1 MKRIFALTCIVF
13 LLNPV
18 QAQRSAR
25 FYDQAWKEVD
35 RLDGANLPASAA
47 TQVSRILQRARL
59 DGNLAQELKAIFRYG
74 SYIQKNRE
82 DATLEYVDSLTAFLH
97 DAAGI
102 RKGLLHS
109 MRATALSEYL
119 STQRWLLY
127 GRSETT
133 KRTDDIRTW
142 SMTDLHRQISND
154 HLAAIAEREQLK
166 DASTA
171 HLAAALTPGDLK
183 KRRPTLYDLVVHA
196 ALDYFTR
203 DERDM
208 AKFAGGFE
216 LNDPASFAPASEFIK
231 YRFETN
237 DSLSLEARAISL
249 FQEAMGWH
257 LTDRSPEALIDL
269 DLRRLAF
276 VHDRSVD
283 PERDQQYTSALQ
295 QLADQYASNPASA
308 QAYFLKTSMDHRVAG
323 GAQQAGMT
331 DRQALRTIATE
342 CKRIIARFPGSEGAM
357 NAAVLLETLHKQD
370 LNVQV
375 ELMNIPGQDFRCRV
389 SYRNLQTIHY
399 QIIALSDSLEGV
411 LSRLSGNDY
420 WKRIRSLPPLRTQS
434 QVLPR
439 FDDLRTHA
447 VEIRI
452 GGLPSGRY
460 LILASPDPGF
470 NPELKP
476 LTAAGFHVTRIAW
489 INRGNAYFVL
499 DRETGAPLHDAKVR
513 IWTSEYGYGERTSWF
528 RLKDSAR
535 TDLNGHFLMPPPDL
549 HAWGGQKLE
558 VIWRGERVF
567 PDARDNAEWP
577 DERPW
582 ISDREEYERRYRR
595 LFLFTDRSIYRPG
608 QTVHFK
614 GLLVSRDPDTRRPKI
629 LTGWERMMTLTNA
642 NGEEID
648 SLVLQT
654 GAYGSFHGSFKLPER
669 GLTGTFRISDRDLG
683 SINVQ
688 VEEYKRPTFEVTW
701 TSNPAEFRV
710 YDTVSTKGIATTYS
724 GAAIN
729 GARVSYRVER
739 VPRYPY
745 SWLWEY
751 YGWGTPPTRSMEIAH
766 GTATTNDQGKFDIH
780 FAAIPDKTID
790 AALLPVFDYRIN
802 ADVTD
807 LNGETR
813 SGEQTLSVGYHSLN
827 LEIGIGSEQVLNN
840 ANDLVIDLKAAN
852 LSGIPR
858 PVKGRLELRPLQSPE
873 RLIRSRF
880 WAAPDTFVM
889 SEAEYLRYFPFDEY
903 NREAQPASWA
913 TGTPV
918 FQTADSLL
926 DGSSR
931 IKLPLKG
938 MPAGWYRIIL
948 TAMDNRGIPVTTQ
961 RDIRVM
967 DQLTGRTGP
976 SWLTVHTSQSMAA
989 PGDRVNLSLST
1000 SDSGLHLIQLL
1011 DGYQGR
1017 MEDGMEER
1025 GRQTPQR
1032 MNVPEGP
1039 GGPFQF
1045 PQLGRAPSTFVIPV
1059 TDADRGGFAITHA
1072 FVRQNR
1078 MYAFES
1084 LISVPWSDKELDIQ
1098 TETWRDRTQPGS
1110 AEEWTVKVRGSK
1122 GEAVAAEMLMSM
1134 YDASLDQFRGHE
1146 WRKPEL
1152 FEVWPAR
1159 FDRYLKKPWNSH
1171 HFRVSD
1177 ARTLE
1182 ARRKPLP
1189 SFNGKYERFIWA
1201 DGLLRLQDRFM
1212 AFENKGGRV
1221 MKMQRAMADM
1231 QPMAA
1236 VPPADGAAPD
1246 TTMML
1251 NETVVVGYG
1260 TSAKKGTSFPVQIRK
1275 DFRETAFFLP
1285 DLKTDSLGNIRF
1297 RFTMPEALTRW
1308 KWQMLAHTQN
1318 LSMATATRTVITQ
1331 KDLMVQAN
1339 TPRFLREGDLLSLPA
1354 KVTNLTDAEL
1364 SGQLTLEIID
1374 AETGTSVDGYFHN
1387 VFPVQYFT
1395 AAAKQSTAVP
1405 FTLRV
1410 PGNFTKP
1417 VTFRISARSGNHTD
1431 GEERTVPVL
1440 TDRILVTESMPLR
1453 MKGIGSKTFRFG
1465 KLAEADASAS
1475 LTHHRLTAEWST
1487 NPSWYAVESLPYLT
1501 SYPYDCAEQS
1511 FNKFY
1516 ANAMAHRIVSTSPA
1530 IKTWHERMMTDTIGD
1545 SGKDRLTPLNRN
1557 PELRDVLLEETP
1569 WVFDA
1574 RQEGKQRK
1582 EIRNLFDPSRLNG
1595 DLDFSLG
1602 KVAAAQTSN
1611 GGFTWFHGG
1620 PDDRYMTQ
1628 YILTGFARLK
1638 SANAIPQGYEV
1649 RTQGIIT
1656 NGVGYLQK
1664 RLAEDL
1670 KDLERNKSDLSGDIA
1685 GDLQVQCLF
1694 TLSGFPAIPIEPSAR
1709 RAYDIFRK
1717 QAAKWWP
1724 RRQPQLQAMTALML
1738 HRTGDE
1744 KTAMAILRSLKEY
1757 ARRDSTLGMYWA
1769 YDGLRGYW
1777 SDAPV
1782 ETQAMIIQAFSEIDP
1797 NDADIDRMREWLLS
1811 QKQTN
1816 RWGSTRATAEACHAL
1831 LMTGTDWL
1839 MADRKAEIQL
1849 GKNKPVI
1856 FKLSETNG
1864 VGYLKGVVDG
1874 EKIKAD
1880 MGEIRVNVTG
1890 TDRKE
1895 NAGTGWGAVYW
1906 QYFEH
1911 MDRITASA
1919 SPLGLKKRF
1928 FIERNT
1934 DRGPV
1939 LEPLAEEDDLKV
1951 GDKLVVRI
1959 ELRIDRDLEY
1969 VHLKDLRAAGTEPVN
1984 VISGYRWKG
1993 GLGYYE
1999 STKDASSNFFFHFI
2013 PKGTHVF
2020 EYPMFVSH
2028 NGRFSAGIATVE
2040 CMYAPEFRA
2049 HSEGLTLR
2057 VR

>member
-1 MKRIFALTCIVF
+1 MKRIIALTCIVF
-13 LLNPV
+13 LLNSV

-25 FYDQAWKEVD
+25 FYDQAWKEVE

-47 TQVSRILQRARL
+47 IQVSRILQRARQ

-82 DATLEYVDSLTAFLH
+82 DATLEYVDSLTVFLRQ
-97 DAAGI
+97 ATGI
-102 RKGLLHS
+102 RKAMLHS
-109 MRATALSEYL
+109 MRASALSEYL
-119 STQRWLLY
+119 SNQRWILY
-127 GRSETT
+127 NRSETSEL
-133 KRTDDIRTW
+133 TDDIRTW
-142 SMTDLHRQISND
+142 SISDLHRQITTD
-154 HLAAIAEREQLK
+154 HLAAVAERTLLK
-166 DASTA
+166 EAATA
-171 HLAAALTPGDLK
+171 DLSVALTPGELK
-183 KRRPTLYDLVVHA
+183 KRRPTLYDLIIDA
-196 ALDYFTR
+196 ALDYFSS
-203 DERDM
+203 DERDIT
-208 AKFAGGFE
+208 KFASGFE
-216 LNDPASFAPASEFIK
+216 INDPLSFAPAAAFFK
-231 YRFETN
+231 HRFATN
-237 DSLSLEARAISL
+237 DTLSLEARAIIL
-249 FQEAMGWH
+249 FQEALAWH
-257 LTDRSPEALIDL
+257 LNDRSPEALIDL

-283 PERDQQYTSALQ
+283 PDRDQQYVSALKE
-295 QLADQYASNPASA
+295 LADRFASNPASA
-308 QAYFLKTSMDHRVAG
+308 QAYYLKASMDYRLTKDEQGTVKN
-323 GAQQAGMT
+323 
-331 DRQALRTIATE
+331 DRHALQHIETE
-342 CKRIIARFPGSEGAM
+342 CRRLITRYPGSEGAL
-357 NAAVLLETLHKQD
+357 NAAILLETLRKQE
-370 LNVQV
+370 LNVQM

-389 SYRNLQTIHY
+389 AYRNLNTIHY
-399 QIIALSDSLEGV
+399 RIIALSDSLVDV
-411 LSRLSGNDY
+411 LSQLSGNDY
-420 WKRIRSLPPLRTQS
+420 WKRIRSLPAVRTQS
-434 QVLPR
+434 QVLPT
-439 FDDLRTHA
+439 FDDLRSHA

-452 GGLPSGRY
+452 GGLPYGRY
-460 LILASPDPGF
+460 LLLASPDPEF
-470 NPELKP
+470 TPELKP
-476 LTAAGFHVTRIAW
+476 LTATGFHVTRIAW
-489 INRGNAYFVL
+489 INRGNDYFVL
-499 DRETGAPLHDAKVR
+499 DRETGAPLHDATVR
-513 IWTSEYGYGERTSWF
+513 IWTSEYGYGERRTWY

-558 VIWRGERVF
+558 VAWRGDRVF
-567 PDARDNAEWP
+567 PDAQNNAEWP
-577 DERPW
+577 DDRPW

-614 GLLVSRDPDTRRPKI
+614 GLMVSRDPDTRRPKI
-629 LTGWERMMTLTNA
+629 LTGWERMLTLTNT

-701 TSNPAEFRV
+701 ASDSSEFRV
-710 YDTVSTKGIATTYS
+710 YDTVSIKGIATSYS
-724 GAAIN
+724 SAAIN
-729 GARVSYRVER
+729 AARVSYRVER

-751 YGWGTPPTRSMEIAH
+751 YGWGTPPGRSMEIAH
-766 GTATTNDQGKFDIH
+766 GEATTDDYGKFDIF
-780 FAAIPDKTID
+780 FAAIPDKSVDTS
-790 AALLPVFDYRIN
+790 LLPVFDYRIT

-813 SGEQTLSVGYHSLN
+813 SGAQTVSVGYHSLN
-827 LEIGIGSEQVLNN
+827 LEIGIGTEQGLSN
-840 ANDLVIDLKAAN
+840 ARDMTIDLKAAN
-852 LSGIPR
+852 LSGTPR
-858 PVKGRLELRPLQSPE
+858 PVKASIELRPLRSPQ
-873 RLIRSRF
+873 RLIRPRL
-880 WAAPDTFVM
+880 WAAPDTFLM
-889 SEAEYLRYFPFDEY
+889 SEVEYLRYFPFDEY

-913 TGTPV
+913 TGAPV
-918 FQTADSLL
+918 YQTSDSLR
-926 DGSSR
+926 DGTSR
-931 IKLPLKG
+931 LRLPLKG
-938 MPAGWYRIIL
+938 MTAGWYRIIL
-948 TAMDNRGIPVTTQ
+948 TAMDNRGIPVKTQ

-967 DQLTGRTGP
+967 DQLTGRSGP
-976 SWLTVHTSQSMAA
+976 SWLTVHTNQSVAT
-989 PGDRVNLSLST
+989 PGDRVNLTLST
-1000 SDSGLHLIQLL
+1000 SDSGLHLIELL

-1017 MEDGMEER
+1017 IENGIEER
-1025 GRQTPQR
+1025 GRKTPQR

-1045 PQLGRAPSTFVIPV
+1045 PQLGRVPANFVIPV
-1059 TDADRGGFAITHA
+1059 TDADRGGFAVTHA

-1122 GEAVAAEMLMSM
+1122 GEAAAAEMLMSM

-1146 WRKPEL
+1146 WQRPEL

-1171 HFRVSD
+1171 HFRIND
-1177 ARTLE
+1177 GRILD

-1189 SFNGKYERFIWA
+1189 TFQGKYERFIWA
-1201 DGLLRLQDRFM
+1201 DGLQRLQDQFM
-1212 AFENKGGRV
+1212 KFENQGGRV
-1221 MKMQRAMADM
+1221 MKMQKAMADM
-1231 QPMAA
+1231 QPMA
-1236 VPPADGAAPD
+1236 PPAEGATLD

-1251 NETVVVGYG
+1251 NETVVVSYG
-1260 TSAKKGTSFPVQIRK
+1260 TAAKKEPAFPVQVRK

-1297 RFTMPEALTRW
+1297 KFTMPEALTRW
-1308 KWQMLAHTQN
+1308 KWQMLAHTKD
-1318 LSMATATRTVITQ
+1318 LSMAMATRTVITQ
-1331 KDLMVQAN
+1331 KELMVQAN
-1339 TPRFLREGDLLSLPA
+1339 TPRFLREGDMLSLPA
-1354 KVTNLTDAEL
+1354 KVTNLTDTEL
-1364 SGQLTLEIID
+1364 SGQLSLEIID

-1410 PGNFTKP
+1410 PGNFNKP
-1417 VTFRISARSGNHTD
+1417 VTFRISARAGKHTD
-1431 GEERTVPVL
+1431 GEERTIPVL

-1453 MKGIGSKTFRFG
+1453 MKGTGSKSFRFN
-1465 KLAEADASAS
+1465 KLADADASAS
-1475 LTHHRLTAEWST
+1475 LTHQRLTAEWST

-1516 ANAMAHRIVSTSPA
+1516 ANAMAQRIVKTSPA
-1530 IKTWHERMMTDTIGD
+1530 IKAWHARMMADTTGK
-1545 SGKDRLTPLNRN
+1545 SGKDRLTPLMRN

-1574 RQEGKQRK
+1574 RQEDKQRK
-1582 EIRNLFDPSRLNG
+1582 EIRNLFDAARLNG
-1595 DLDFSLG
+1595 DLSFALG
-1602 KVAAAQTSN
+1602 KVASAQTPN

-1638 SANAIPQGYEV
+1638 AANAIPEGFEEPV
-1649 RTQGIIT
+1649 QGIIT
-1656 NGVGYLQK
+1656 NGIAYLQK
-1664 RLAEDL
+1664 RLVEDL
-1670 KDLERNKSDLSGDIA
+1670 KDLERNKSDLSGDIT
-1685 GDLQVQCLF
+1685 GDLQVQCLY
-1694 TLSGFPAIPIEPSAR
+1694 TLSGFPETTIDPSAQ
-1709 RAYDIFRK
+1709 RAYDIFRR

-1724 RRQPQLQAMTALML
+1724 RRSPQLQAMTALML
-1738 HRTGDE
+1738 HRTGDV
-1744 KTAMAILRSLKEY
+1744 KTAKAILRSLKEY
-1757 ARRDSTLGMYWA
+1757 ARRDSILGMYWA
-1769 YDGLRGYW
+1769 YDGFRGYW

-1782 ETQAMIIQAFSEIDP
+1782 ETQAMIIQAFSAIDP
-1797 NDADIDRMREWLLS
+1797 TDADIDNMREWLLS

-1839 MADRKAEIQL
+1839 SADRKAEIQL
-1849 GKNKPVI
+1849 GRNTPITIKPTD
-1856 FKLSETNG
+1856 TNG
-1864 VGYLKGVVDG
+1864 LGYLKGVVDG

-1880 MGEIRVNVTG
+1880 MGEIQVNITG
-1890 TDRKE
+1890 SDRKE
-1895 NAGTGWGAVYW
+1895 NAGTGWGAVHW

-1911 MDRITASA
+1911 MDRITAS
-1919 SPLGLKKRF
+1919 SGPLGLKKRL
-1928 FIERNT
+1928 FIERKT

-1939 LEPLAEEDDLKV
+1939 LEPLSEEEDLKV
-1951 GDKLVVRI
+1951 GDKLVARM
-1959 ELRIDRDLEY
+1959 ELRVDRDLEY

-1999 STKDASSNFFFHFI
+1999 STKDASTNFFFHFI

-2028 NGRFSAGIATVE
+2028 NGKFSAGIATVE

>member
-1 MKRIFALTCIVF
+1 MKRIIALTCIVF

-25 FYDQAWKEVD
+25 FYPEAWKEVE

-47 TQVSRILQRARL
+47 TQVSRILQRARQ

-82 DATLEYVDSLTAFLH
+82 DATLEYVDSLTTFLRN
-97 DAAGI
+97 ATGI
-102 RKGLLHS
+102 RKALLHS
-109 MRATALSEYL
+109 MRASALSEYL
-119 STQRWLLY
+119 STQRWILY

-133 KRTDDIRTW
+133 ERTKDIRTW
-142 SMTDLHRQISND
+142 SATDLHRQISND

-166 DASTA
+166 TISTSN
-171 HLAAALTPGDLK
+171 LAAALIPGDLK
-183 KRRPTLYDLVVHA
+183 KRRPSLYDLIMDA
-196 ALDYFTR
+196 ALDYFSR
-203 DERDM
+203 DERDI
-208 AKFAGGFE
+208 ARFAGGFE
-216 LNDPASFAPASEFIK
+216 INDPNCFAPAAEFIK
-231 YRFETN
+231 YRFVTN

-249 FQEAMGWH
+249 FQEALEWH

-283 PERDQQYTSALQ
+283 PDRDQQYVSALKE
-295 QLADQYASNPASA
+295 LADRYASNPASA
-308 QAYFLKTSMDHRVAG
+308 QAYYLKASMDHRLTKDEQGTVKN
-323 GAQQAGMT
+323 
-331 DRQALRTIATE
+331 DRHALQHIETE
-342 CKRIIARFPGSEGAM
+342 CSRIIARYPGSEGAL
-357 NAAVLLETLHKQD
+357 NAAILLETLRKQE

-389 SYRNLQTIHY
+389 AYRNLHVIHY
-399 QIIALSDSLEGV
+399 RIIALSDSLATV
-411 LSRLSGNDY
+411 LSQLSGNDY
-420 WKRIRSLPPLRTQS
+420 WKRIRSLPAARTQS
-434 QVLPR
+434 QILPT

-447 VEIRI
+447 AEIRI

-460 LILASPDPGF
+460 LLFASPDSEF
-470 NPELKP
+470 TPELKP

-489 INRGNAYFVL
+489 INRGNDYFVL

-513 IWTSEYGYGERTSWF
+513 IWTSEYGYGERRTWY

-558 VIWRGERVF
+558 VEWRGERVY

-582 ISDREEYERRYRR
+582 INDREEYERRYRR

-629 LTGWERMMTLTNA
+629 LTGWERMLTLTNT

-669 GLTGTFRISDRDLG
+669 GLTGTFRISDRELG

-701 TSNPAEFRV
+701 TSDSSAFRV
-710 YDTVSTKGIATTYS
+710 YDTVSTTGIATTYS
-724 GAAIN
+724 GASIN

-751 YGWGTPPTRSMEIAH
+751 YGWGTPPGRSMEITH
-766 GTATTNDQGKFDIH
+766 GQATTDEYGKFDIY
-780 FAAIPDKTID
+780 FAAIPDKSVDTS
-790 AALLPVFDYRIN
+790 LLPVFDYRIT

-813 SGEQTLSVGYHSLN
+813 SGAQTVSVGYHSLN
-827 LEIGIGSEQVLNN
+827 LEIGIDTDQDLSN
-840 ANDLVIDLKAAN
+840 ARDMTIDLKAAN
-852 LSGIPR
+852 LSGTPR
-858 PVKGRLELRPLQSPE
+858 PVKVSIELRPLRSPQ
-873 RLIRSRF
+873 RLIRPRF
-880 WAAPDTFVM
+880 WAAPDTFLM
-889 SEAEYLRYFPFDEY
+889 SEVEYISHFPFDEY

-913 TGTPV
+913 MGSPVYQTG
-918 FQTADSLL
+918 DSLR
-926 DGSSR
+926 DGTSR
-931 IKLPLKG
+931 LRLPLKG
-938 MPAGWYRIIL
+938 IPAGWYRIIL
-948 TAMDNRGIPVTTQ
+948 TAMDNRGMPVKTQ

-967 DQLTGRTGP
+967 DQLTGGSGP
-976 SWLTVHTSQSMAA
+976 SWLSVHTSQSVAA
-989 PGDRVNLSLST
+989 PGDRVNLMLST
-1000 SDSGLHLIQLL
+1000 FDSGLHLIQLL

-1017 MEDGMEER
+1017 IEDGMEER
-1025 GRQTPQR
+1025 GRKTPQR

-1146 WRKPEL
+1146 WRKPDL

-1159 FDRYLKKPWNSH
+1159 FDRYLKKPWSSH
-1171 HFRVSD
+1171 HFRLSD
-1177 ARTLE
+1177 GRPLE
-1182 ARRKPLP
+1182 ARGKSLP

-1201 DGLLRLQDRFM
+1201 DGLQQLQDRFM
-1212 AFENKGGRV
+1212 SFENKGGRV
-1221 MKMQRAMADM
+1221 MKMQKGMAVMEAMA
-1231 QPMAA
+1231 
-1236 VPPADGAAPD
+1236 PPADGASLD

-1260 TSAKKGTSFPVQIRK
+1260 TAVQKGSSFPVQIRK

-1297 RFTMPEALTRW
+1297 RFKMPEALTRW
-1308 KWQMLAHTQN
+1308 KWQMLAHTKD
-1318 LSMATATRTVITQ
+1318 LSMATATRTVISQ

-1410 PGNFTKP
+1410 PGNFSKP
-1417 VTFRISARSGNHTD
+1417 VTFRISARAGKHTD
-1431 GEERTVPVL
+1431 GEERTIPVL

-1453 MKGIGSKTFRFG
+1453 MKGSGIKSFRFG
-1465 KLAEADASAS
+1465 KLADADASAS

-1516 ANAMAHRIVSTSPA
+1516 ANAIAHRIVSTSPA
-1530 IKTWHERMMTDTIGD
+1530 IRAWQERMATDTTGQT
-1545 SGKDRLTPLNRN
+1545 GKERLTPLNRN

-1574 RQEGKQRK
+1574 RQEDKQRK
-1582 EIRNLFDPSRLNG
+1582 EIRNLFDAGRLNG

-1638 SANAIPQGYEV
+1638 AANAIPEGYEDRV
-1649 RTQGIIT
+1649 QGIIT
-1656 NGVGYLQK
+1656 NGIGYLQK

-1670 KDLERNKSDLSGDIA
+1670 NELERNKSDLSGDIA
-1685 GDLQVQCLF
+1685 GDLQVQCLY
-1694 TLSGFPAIPIEPSAR
+1694 TLSGLPEIALEPSAR
-1709 RAYDIFRK
+1709 RAYDVFRK
-1717 QAAKWWP
+1717 QASKWWP
-1724 RRQPQLQAMTALML
+1724 RRHPQLQAMTALML
-1738 HRTGDE
+1738 HRTGDG
-1744 KTAMAILRSLKEY
+1744 KTAKAILRSLKEY
-1757 ARRDSTLGMYWA
+1757 ARLDSILGMYWA
-1769 YDGLRGYW
+1769 YDGFRGYW

-1839 MADRKAEIQL
+1839 SADRKAEIQL
-1849 GKNKPVI
+1849 GKSLPVI
-1856 FKLSETNG
+1856 FRPSETSG

-1880 MGEIRVNVTG
+1880 MGEIRVSVTG
-1890 TDRKE
+1890 IDRKE
-1895 NAGTGWGAVYW
+1895 NAGTGWGAVHW

-1911 MDRITASA
+1911 MDRIAASTG
-1919 SPLGLKKRF
+1919 PLGLKKQF
-1928 FIERNT
+1928 FIERKT

-1939 LEPLAEEDDLKV
+1939 LEPLADEDDLKV
-1951 GDKLVVRI
+1951 GDKLVARM
-1959 ELRIDRDLEY
+1959 ELRVDRDLEY

-1984 VISGYRWKG
+1984 VISGYRWRG

-1999 STKDASSNFFFHFI
+1999 STKDASTNFFFHFI

-2028 NGRFSAGIATVE
+2028 NGKFSAGIATVE